1 MILAVFGKPETIV
14 SAFSVCG
21 RGHTGI
27 HMEDVCKIWD
37 IAKPGHQCNLS
48 DTETVCQQQNFCL
61 CDLYTG
67 QIQNRRCALV
77 FLKNLDQIIWAQM
90 NSIGNILQSNV
101 LGIIV
106 LDKLFGFF
114 YVLFFFLNLVI
125 LEGILHN

>member
-1 MILAVFGKPETIV
+1 
-14 SAFSVCG
+14 
-21 RGHTGI
+21 
-27 HMEDVCKIWD
+27 
-37 IAKPGHQCNLS
+37 
-48 DTETVCQQQNFCL
+48 
-61 CDLYTG
+61 
-67 QIQNRRCALV
+67 
-77 FLKNLDQIIWAQM
+77 M